1 MKTMKR
7 YLLRMLP
14 AMVAAAMFMV
24 SCSSASDEGAFIPKN
39 ATDVMHI
46 DLASLWKKGD
56 LSNADNLQMVKSL
69 RQHLQSSDNGS
80 DKLLEAILKDP
91 SSCGID
97 FRQPVCSFH
106 EPAAEDFPGID
117 YCAVIAKMQ
126 NRSKFEQF
134 LANLEEVLGNK
145 VERKDTLGLTTIDLG
160 ETELLAYND
169 DKIFFIENYPELL
182 MNMDEFDGKVLS
194 SIQYVDKLMKLK
206 KEESMASN
214 KYFDKYLAERKDFSY
229 FMCYGNQLLTSANPM
244 FNLLL
249 QFYNEKS
256 LEQFKEAS
264 MCIYGSFENGRLEI
278 TSKSYGIP
286 EELQKF
292 GTQKFNDGL
301 LAYLPAQT
309 LAAAT
314 FSVDMEAMAKFLDAM
329 KDEDLSLDEPLG
341 IKEYTLRDLM
351 NALGGSLAASFYG
364 MQEGTP
370 YFAAAVDIKDNKVA
384 RDLLNELAVNNGNVY
399 TFDFFPAMQLVLN
412 DKVAVLSTD
421 PSVIANAQA
430 GGKSNGLMTIADD
443 AKKGNYLYMD
453 LNLENW
459 PIELLDLIGLNNNPI
474 VEAIFS
480 MLDRIEAKNIDE
492 QNGKAC
498 IFFTNDKVNS
508 LAFILQ
514 EVDKMM

>member
-7 YLLRMLP
+7 YLMRMLP

-182 MNMDEFDGKVLS
+182 MNMDELDGKVRS
-194 SIQYVDKLMKLK
+194 SI
-206 KEESMASN
+206 
-214 KYFDKYLAERKDFSY
+214 
-229 FMCYGNQLLTSANPM
+229 P
-244 FNLLL
+244 
-249 QFYNEKS
+249 
-256 LEQFKEAS
+256 
-264 MCIYGSFENGRLEI
+264 
-278 TSKSYGIP
+278 
-286 EELQKF
+286 
-292 GTQKFNDGL
+292 
-301 LAYLPAQT
+301 
-309 LAAAT
+309 
-314 FSVDMEAMAKFLDAM
+314 
-329 KDEDLSLDEPLG
+329 
-341 IKEYTLRDLM
+341 
-351 NALGGSLAASFYG
+351 
-364 MQEGTP
+364 
-370 YFAAAVDIKDNKVA
+370 
-384 RDLLNELAVNNGNVY
+384 
-399 TFDFFPAMQLVLN
+399 
-412 DKVAVLSTD
+412 
-421 PSVIANAQA
+421 
-430 GGKSNGLMTIADD
+430 
-443 AKKGNYLYMD
+443 
-453 LNLENW
+453 
-459 PIELLDLIGLNNNPI
+459 
-474 VEAIFS
+474 
-480 MLDRIEAKNIDE
+480 
-492 QNGKAC
+492 
-498 IFFTNDKVNS
+498 
-508 LAFILQ
+508 
-514 EVDKMM
+514 

>member
-7 YLLRMLP
+7 YLMRMLP

-329 KDEDLSLDEPLG
+329 KDEDLSLDEPFG